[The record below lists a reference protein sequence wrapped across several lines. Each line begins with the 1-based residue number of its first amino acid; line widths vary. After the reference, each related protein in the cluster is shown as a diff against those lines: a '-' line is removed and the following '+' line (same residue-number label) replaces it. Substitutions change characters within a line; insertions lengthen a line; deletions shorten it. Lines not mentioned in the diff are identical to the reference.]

1 MPYLFLE
8 AEPRK
13 VFYVLLVLLCVGV
26 CMDIE
31 VVQNLVATS
40 FQLNLQQANPALHH
54 LVFLRSRQGVKKKKL
69 AVNCFVYLCK

>member
-1 MPYLFLE
+1 
-8 AEPRK
+8 
-13 VFYVLLVLLCVGV
+13 VGV